1 MEETTV
7 SVVEKVIGEVPNLF
21 ELANT
26 CFNAVLDNPILLMFF
41 SVGLIGTGL
50 GIFSML
56 KNTAKG

>member
-1 MEETTV
+1 MEGTT
-7 SVVEKVIGEVPNLF
+7 SVVERVIAEVPNLF

-26 CFNAVLDNPILLMFF
+26 CFNAVIDNPILLMFF

>member
-7 SVVEKVIGEVPNLF
+7 SVVDKVIGEVPKLF

-26 CFNAVLDNPILLMFF
+26 CFNAVIDNPILLMFF

-56 KNTAKG
+56 KNTARG

>member
-1 MEETTV
+1 MEGTT
-7 SVVEKVIGEVPNLF
+7 SVVDKVIGEVPKLF

-26 CFNAVLDNPILLMFF
+26 CFNAVVENPILLMFF

-50 GIFSML
+50 GIFAML

>member
-1 MEETTV
+1 MEGTT

-26 CFNAVLDNPILLMFF
+26 CFNAVIDNPILLMFF

>member
-1 MEETTV
+1 MEGTT
-7 SVVEKVIGEVPNLF
+7 SVVDKVIAEVPKLF

-26 CFNAVLDNPILLMFF
+26 CFNAVIDNPILLMFF

-50 GIFSML
+50 GIFAML